1 MSTGNFTDWTG
12 NMLDIGPLYPFVG
25 TEVVMVIIGFV
36 FVIGWFI
43 LQARVESR
51 ELGEDLK
58 LANGKLGTSGGP
70 MRGTAG

>member
-25 TEVVMVIIGFV
+25 SEVVMVVIGFV

-51 ELGEDLK
+51 EIGEDLR
-58 LANGKLGTSGGP
+58 LANGKLGVSGRAHG
-70 MRGTAG
+70 AAD